1 MEGLFKLR
9 MTEQGHVAPYV
20 AHSGADI
27 SAAFDRIVLFQE
39 NKVPGGWAEAVTKA
53 WDIHLAPPARAAS
66 LPSASCRMTPRN
78 SRSHSVWET
87 LIRWTNLR
95 IGPWGRRSGSG
106 DRGITELSPAP
117 HRVVW

>member
-39 NKVPGGWAEAVTKA
+39 NKVPGGSAEAVTKA
-53 WDIHLAPPARAAS
+53 
-66 LPSASCRMTPRN
+66 
-78 SRSHSVWET
+78 
-87 LIRWTNLR
+87 
-95 IGPWGRRSGSG
+95 
-106 DRGITELSPAP
+106 
-117 HRVVW
+117 